1 MSKQRLLEGR
11 SANAIKNR
19 WYNHLKKSTATVSDP
34 RRPLPY
40 HVQQPLMNDQT
51 TDHSLSEDD
60 IKAQLSSLFT
70 DNDIEA
76 SVPSLFTEDDIE
88 VILKKKKKKF
98 IFNLF
103 YRKYKK
109 KNTIKMSM
117 KLIYFYI
124 I

>member
-11 SANAIKNR
+11 SANAIKNC
-19 WYNHLKKSTATVSDP
+19 WYNHLKKSTATISDS

-60 IKAQLSSLFT
+60 IKARLSSLFT

-88 VILKKKKKKF
+88 AWVSFLCSPTDDDENPISSITKHSHSF
-98 IFNLF
+98 SEDDI
-103 YRKYKK
+103 
-109 KNTIKMSM
+109 
-117 KLIYFYI
+117 
-124 I
+124 

>member
-11 SANAIKNR
+11 SANAIKNC
-19 WYNHLKKSTATVSDP
+19 WYNHLKKSTATISDS

-40 HVQQPLMNDQT
+40 HVQHLLMDDQNS
-51 TDHSLSEDD
+51 DHSFSEDD
-60 IKAQLSSLFT
+60 IKARLSSLFT

-109 KNTIKMSM
+109 KIQLK
-117 KLIYFYI
+117 
-124 I
+124 

>member
-11 SANAIKNR
+11 SANAIKNC
-19 WYNHLKKSTATVSDP
+19 WYNHLKKSTTTVSNP

-60 IKAQLSSLFT
+60 IKARLSSLFT

-76 SVPSLFTEDDIE
+76 WVSFLFTDDDIEASIPSLFTDDD
-88 VILKKKKKKF
+88 
-98 IFNLF
+98 
-103 YRKYKK
+103 
-109 KNTIKMSM
+109 
-117 KLIYFYI
+117 
-124 I
+124 